1 MWRSCHFMLSIE
13 ITVWYCRLN
22 YDIDFIMT
30 WIGNAAALKAVP
42 VPVVSDGYTASL
54 WLSITPTHQPVE
66 VQRSFT
72 CPQESPCQFL
82 NTFTTVNPAVD
93 VPSDWNKHMS
103 NAECCFCTLAK
114 WIPSSH
120 YASSWDLSYYFWCL
134 LLISGGVWI
143 KETPRNAV
151 YPGRIG

>member
-103 NAECCFCTLAK
+103 NAECCFVLWQNEFQAVTTLLPE
-114 WIPSSH
+114 I
-120 YASSWDLSYYFWCL
+120 YLTIF
-134 LLISGGVWI
+134 GVYCWFL
-143 KETPRNAV
+143 EG
-151 YPGRIG
+151 YE